1 MNKVISYCPPLYVEV
16 GKIALPIANLLLV

>member
-16 GKIALPIANLLLV
+16 GEIAVPIANFLLV